1 MFSLSTE
8 TIPPELILE
17 NYERRSQHV
26 LFDRLDYLIEFLP
39 GIFLHLLNIL
49 IIIKKLLLL
58 LF

>member
-49 IIIKKLLLL
+49 IIIKN
-58 LF
+58 